1 VDIEVGSDG
10 RLRWTSKVSEIGGSP
25 RMGHQAI
32 DPDPND
38 VVLPRGYPS
47 PVLSAM
53 SLTAR
58 QLNRATLGRQ
68 LLLRRER
75 LDVVD
80 AVRRIV
86 ALQAQ
91 EPASP
96 YLALWNRLVDF
107 DPADLDAAFADG
119 AVVKASLI
127 RLTLHAVDAEHYPAF
142 HNAMLSSLRA
152 SRLNDR
158 RFTTSGL
165 SGADADSLLPHLLEF
180 AARPRTKAEIEDL
193 IEARLG
199 DRNPRAWW
207 ALKTFAPLRHAP
219 TGGPWSFGTPS
230 SFVAAPT
237 RKGGE
242 SPDESVQRLV
252 RHYLEAFGPASVADF
267 AQFTMLRRP
276 VARRA
281 LQAMS
286 DRVVRLDGPDAV
298 TLYDVPG
305 ALLPAEDTVAPPR
318 LLPMWDSVLLA
329 YADRSRVIPSAYRR
343 LVIRQNGDVLPTL
356 LVDGYVAGVWRP
368 VEGGIEATAFHRL
381 SVDAWSGLEAEA
393 RALVAFLADRQPT
406 VYRRYAHWWATLP
419 SAEVRILPG

>member
-1 VDIEVGSDG
+1 
-10 RLRWTSKVSEIGGSP
+10 
-25 RMGHQAI
+25 
-32 DPDPND
+32 
-38 VVLPRGYPS
+38 
-47 PVLSAM
+47 M

-68 LLLRRER
+68 LLLHRER
-75 LDVVD
+75 LGVAD

-86 ALQAQ
+86 AVQAQ

-107 DPADLDAAFADG
+107 DPADLDAAFADR

-127 RLTLHAVDAEHYPAF
+127 RLTLHAVHAEHYPAF

-165 SGADADSLLPHLLEF
+165 STADADALLPHLLEF

-193 IEARLG
+193 LEAQLG
-199 DRNPRAWW
+199 DHNPWAWW
-207 ALKTFAPLRHAP
+207 ALKTFAPLHHAP
-219 TGGPWSFGTPS
+219 TGGPWSFRS
-230 SFVAAPT
+230 SSAFVAAPT
-237 RKGGE
+237 RKDRE

-276 VARRA
+276 VVRQA
-281 LQAMS
+281 LHALTDS
-286 DRVVRLDGPDAV
+286 LVELEGPDGVRL
-298 TLYDVPG
+298 LDVPG
-305 ALLPAEDTVAPPR
+305 GSLPAEDTVAPPR

-329 YADRSRVIPSAYRR
+329 YADRNRVIPPEYRR
-343 LVIRQNGDVLPTL
+343 LVIKQNGDVLPTL

-368 VEGGIEATAFHRL
+368 SKGGIEATAFHRL
-381 SVDAWSGLEAEA
+381 SVDAWAGLEAEA
-393 RALVAFLADRQPT
+393 RALVAFLADREPT
-406 VYRRYAHWWATLP
+406 VYRRYAHWWKALP
-419 SAEVRILPG
+419 SAEIRILPG